1 MVFLQG
7 RNEMGLEVGRKGI
20 CTGQSL
26 SGPGDLSGGHLEPQA
41 PPESASVWQEN

>member
-7 RNEMGLEVGRKGI
+7 RKEMGLEVGRKGI

-26 SGPGDLSGGHLEPQA
+26 SGPRGP
-41 PPESASVWQEN
+41 V